1 MPWSVFL
8 FNIFQGTLWKPNE
21 PQKHWINQPT
31 NQPTTWSIPYP
42 SPTNQ
47 PTPSLKARLL
57 ETFFDQTSFNFT
69 IAQILQ
75 NQWKL
80 ALLMRKPRKS
90 PPKWTNCDPF
100 FFGGPVRKNWFEW
113 MKKESVGSLFGVI
126 WNFLVIFCWGWSSF
140 GLNMAHME
148 PWKLQFIGEIRFKPG
163 KCYP

>member
-1 MPWSVFL
+1 MISISLQHLPRNPVKTERTPK
-8 FNIFQGTLWKPNE
+8 TLDQPT
-21 PQKHWINQPT
+21 NQPT

-100 FFGGPVRKNWFEW
+100 F
-113 MKKESVGSLFGVI
+113 
-126 WNFLVIFCWGWSSF
+126 LVVQYVKTD
-140 GLNMAHME
+140 LNE
-148 PWKLQFIGEIRFKPG
+148 
-163 KCYP
+163 